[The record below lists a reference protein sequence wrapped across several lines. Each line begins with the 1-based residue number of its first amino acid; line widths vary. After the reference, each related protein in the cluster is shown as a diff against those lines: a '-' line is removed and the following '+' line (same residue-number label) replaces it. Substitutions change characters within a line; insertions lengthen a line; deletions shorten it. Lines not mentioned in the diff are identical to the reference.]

1 MHLPLRLATVTVA
14 LAALTGCA
22 SLPSDRGYAETG
34 ELIAARRG
42 MAPPGDAGLASAAI
56 AAPDIPTQPVTADQA
71 VRLAFLY
78 NPTIRQEYARLG
90 LGRAELEAARR
101 LSNPSVGYSHL
112 HSRDNGAAQIGRSL
126 SLSFTDLLL
135 LPARQR
141 FASGQLQRLQKDVA
155 AELLNLAKEVEV
167 AWFAAISADQV
178 SSMREL
184 VASSAEHSAALAQRF
199 FDAGN
204 INRLQLDQE
213 YAASAQA
220 RIGAVR
226 AVAEAL
232 RARSA
237 LATLMGLP
245 ASANWTLAANLAA
258 PPEADFSAD
267 QLLRLA
273 LTQRLDLSAVQ
284 QEVALHEDLLGVTR
298 RWRWLGAVEAGY
310 NAEHEID
317 GDVIRGPSLTLELP
331 IFNQGQAAIARAQA
345 ELVDARARLDA
356 LSYAVHS
363 SVSLNLERLRLARD
377 IAERYR
383 SVLVPRREGIVAR
396 SQEQFNFMLI
406 GVFELIVAKQQAY
419 DAYQE
424 YLEAVRDYWTIRA
437 ELRQSV
443 GGRLPDDEQA
453 LEPSIGVDA
462 VLPST
467 SAPMMDHSKMDHSKM
482 DHSKMDHSKM
492 AMPPANGGATESP
505 QPASPAPVP
514 NKAQTPGDEHATHD
528 HGDTP

>member
-22 SLPSDRGYAETG
+22 SLPPDRGYAETG
-34 ELIAARRG
+34 DLIAARRG
-42 MAPPGDAGLASAAI
+42 TAPPVAAGRPNAGPIS
-56 AAPDIPTQPVTADQA
+56 PEIPTQPVTADQA

-90 LGRAELEAARR
+90 LGRADLEEARR
-101 LSNPSVGYSHL
+101 LSNPSFGYSHL
-112 HSRDNGAAQIGRSL
+112 HSRESGAAQIGRSL

-141 FASGQLQRLQKDVA
+141 FASGQLERLQKDVA

-167 AWFAAISADQV
+167 AWFEAISADQV

-213 YAASAQA
+213 YAAAAQA

-226 AVAEAL
+226 AAVEAL

-237 LATLMGLP
+237 LAMLIGLP
-245 ASANWTLAANLAA
+245 TSADWTLASKLAA
-258 PPEADFSAD
+258 PPESSFSAD

-284 QEVALHEDLLGVTR
+284 QEVALHEDLLGVTQ

-310 NAEHEID
+310 DAEHEID
-317 GDVIRGPSLTLELP
+317 GDVLRGPSLTLELP
-331 IFNQGQAAIARAQA
+331 IFNQGQPAIARAQA
-345 ELVDARARLDA
+345 ELLDARARLDA
-356 LSYAVHS
+356 LSYSVNS
-363 SVSLNLERLRLARD
+363 SVALNLERLQLARD
-377 IAERYR
+377 ISERYR
-383 SVLVPRREGIVAR
+383 KVLVPRREGIVAR

-406 GVFELIVAKQQAY
+406 GVFELIVAKQEAF

-443 GGRLPDDEQA
+443 GGRLPDDDQA
-453 LEPSIGVDA
+453 PEPSIGVDA
-462 VLPST
+462 ILPSK

-482 DHSKMDHSKM
+482 Q
-492 AMPPANGGATESP
+492 MPPASGDATDAP
-505 QPASPAPVP
+505 QRASPAPAP
-514 NKAQTPGDEHATHD
+514 SKAPVANDEPATHD